1 MDMRK
6 LAIRI
11 ISLIVI
17 AAMVTVIAAVVTDK
31 IDSAGDI
38 PAGSAWN
45 STENPG
51 IYTGADL
58 LKDWWWLAAIVVFFG
73 VVAWALYKNGIG
85 GGGV

>member
-1 MDMRK
+1 MDMGK
-6 LAIRI
+6 LAISI
-11 ISLIVI
+11 IGLIVI
-17 AAMVTVIAAVVTDK
+17 AAVVIVVAAVVTDK
-31 IDSAGDI
+31 IDSTGDI

-73 VVAWALYKNGIG
+73 VMWVLFKSDIG